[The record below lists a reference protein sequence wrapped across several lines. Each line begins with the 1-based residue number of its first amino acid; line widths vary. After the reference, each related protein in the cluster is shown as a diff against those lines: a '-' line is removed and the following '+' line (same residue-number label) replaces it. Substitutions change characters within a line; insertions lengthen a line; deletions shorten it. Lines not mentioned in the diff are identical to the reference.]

1 MRNVDKLPRIKSRP
15 FKHVV
20 VKNFL
25 DPPTLDLAIDALAGL
40 EYDFKESDLFS
51 YWASIDLTDINHP
64 AINILRDDLGGEI
77 WRKKVAESFKVK
89 QLSNIDM
96 AAYVYGLGDFL
107 LPHDDQVEG
116 RVIAYSLHLTP
127 EITEKMGGALNIFK
141 ANDAGKSEL
150 VDSIIPEYNS
160 LIMFEVS
167 DSSWHQVS
175 EIMQDIQRLT
185 VTGWYHD

>member
-1 MRNVDKLPRIKSRP
+1 MRNVDKLPKIKSRP

-25 DPPTLDLAIDALAGL
+25 DPPTLDLVIDALAGL

-89 QLSNIDM
+89 KLSNIDM

-116 RVIAYSLHLTP
+116 RIIAYSLHLTP

-141 ANDAGKSEL
+141 ANDEGKSKL

-185 VTGWYHD
+185 VTGWYHG

>member
-15 FKHVV
+15 FQHVV

-25 DPPTLDLAIDALAGL
+25 DPPTLDLVIDALAGL

-77 WRKKVAESFKVK
+77 WRKKVAESFKAK
-89 QLSNIDM
+89 KLSSIDM

-116 RVIAYSLHLTP
+116 RIIAYSLHLTP

-141 ANDAGKSEL
+141 VNDAGKSKL
-150 VDSIIPEYNS
+150 ADSIIPEYNS

-175 EIMQDIQRLT
+175 EIMLDIQRLT
-185 VTGWYHD
+185 VTGWYHG

>member
-1 MRNVDKLPRIKSRP
+1 MRNVDKLPRIKSQP
-15 FKHVV
+15 FQHVV

-25 DPPTLDLAIDALAGL
+25 DSPTLDLVIDALAGL

-89 QLSNIDM
+89 KLLDIDM

-116 RVIAYSLHLTP
+116 RIIAYSLHLTP

-141 ANDAGKSEL
+141 ANNAGKSKL

-185 VTGWYHD
+185 VTVWYHG

>member
-25 DPPTLDLAIDALAGL
+25 DPPTLDLVIDALAGL

-77 WRKKVAESFKVK
+77 WRKKVAESFKTK
-89 QLSNIDM
+89 KLSSIDM

-116 RVIAYSLHLTP
+116 RIIAYSLHLTS
-127 EITEKMGGALNIFK
+127 EITEEMGGALNIFK
-141 ANDAGKSEL
+141 ANDVGKSKL

-175 EIMQDIQRLT
+175 EIMLDIQRLT
-185 VTGWYHD
+185 VTGWYHG